1 MSILYKEHKLGDQVN
16 MVAGKLAKKA
26 KKNFNQSQ
34 ALNQQKNK

>member
-1 MSILYKEHKLGDQVN
+1 MSILYKEHKLGGQVN